1 MGAAWQSMTPQK
13 QLFIIVGGSLIGVVA
28 LIAVTLA
35 AVGSSDASDVASTTP
50 PAPTTPPALTTLP
63 AMTGGK
69 VFKYNKYIGSS
80 YQDSPSACVN
90 HFLTPSNKT
99 RIDVIQYDHKNKKC
113 IALTAAQLTT
123 GQRIDSNHWSSLDLR
138 PG

>member
-1 MGAAWQSMTPQK
+1 MTPQK
-13 QLFIIVGGSLIGVVA
+13 QLFIIVVGSLIGVVA
-28 LIAVTLA
+28 LIAATFA
-35 AVGSSDASDVASTTP
+35 AVGGSGKKKKV
-50 PAPTTPPALTTLP
+50 APTTLP
-63 AMTGGK
+63 DMDDGK
-69 VFKYNKYIGSS
+69 VFPYIHYIKDGMS